1 LPYAVLVKPNQ
12 ANQSRRRSVW
22 VSRRTDYATRA
33 ILALALEGGGPLKLE
48 ELARRTAV
56 PQSVLEQVMPTMRT
70 AGIVRS
76 ERGPAGGYR
85 LNKSPEEITL
95 ERIIRLFQGQLAPIG
110 CATRHNPEPCP
121 MTVGCTLRDVWE
133 EIRDATILLLGRVTF
148 ADLAA
153 RAGGPW
159 IDPSLLVVAAPET
172 AS

>member
-1 LPYAVLVKPNQ
+1 M
-12 ANQSRRRSVW
+12 W

-33 ILALALEGGGPLKLE
+33 VLALALEGGAPLKLE

-70 AGIVRS
+70 AGLVRS
-76 ERGPAGGYR
+76 ERGPGGGYR
-85 LNKSPEEITL
+85 LNKRAEEITL
-95 ERIIRLFQGQLAPIG
+95 ERVVRLFQGQLAPIG

-133 EIRDATILLLGRVTF
+133 EVRDATISLLGGVTF

-159 IDPSLLVVAAPET
+159 LDSTLIAASSERGD
-172 AS
+172 

>member
-1 LPYAVLVKPNQ
+1 M
-12 ANQSRRRSVW
+12 W

-33 ILALALEGGGPLKLE
+33 ILALSLEGGGPLKLE

-85 LNKSPEEITL
+85 LNKDPAEITL
-95 ERIIRLFQGQLAPIG
+95 ERVVRLFQGPLAPIG

-133 EIRDATILLLGRVTF
+133 EVRDATITLLGRSHVRGSREARRWAVGRPGTSGG
-148 ADLAA
+148 LRRAA
-153 RAGGPW
+153 RGV
-159 IDPSLLVVAAPET
+159 DS
-172 AS
+172 